1 VPVAAGLNP
10 AAVAAKSTITD
21 RRKTLNAYAS
31 KTADAS
37 AAEILKAM
45 AGQGWI
51 KLSDKGEVV
60 P

>member
-1 VPVAAGLNP
+1 MPVAAGLNP
-10 AAVAAKSTITD
+10 AAVAAKSTLTD

-45 AGQGWI
+45 AARAG
-51 KLSDKGEVV
+51 SS
-60 P
+60 

>member
-1 VPVAAGLNP
+1 
-10 AAVAAKSTITD
+10 VAAKSTITD

-37 AAEILKAM
+37 AAEILKTM
-45 AGQGWI
+45 ASQGWI